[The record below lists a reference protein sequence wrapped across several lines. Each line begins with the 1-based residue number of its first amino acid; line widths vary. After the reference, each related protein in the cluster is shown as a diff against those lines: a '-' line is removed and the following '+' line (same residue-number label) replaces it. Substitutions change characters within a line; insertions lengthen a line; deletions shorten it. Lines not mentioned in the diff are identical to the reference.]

1 MMKNG
6 SSEQLKLQELNI
18 QSVKEKEKLIKRIR
32 FQLILKDWEQVVR
45 FSTQMFL
52 LYPTRMQ

>member
-6 SSEQLKLQELNI
+6 SSEQRKLQELNI